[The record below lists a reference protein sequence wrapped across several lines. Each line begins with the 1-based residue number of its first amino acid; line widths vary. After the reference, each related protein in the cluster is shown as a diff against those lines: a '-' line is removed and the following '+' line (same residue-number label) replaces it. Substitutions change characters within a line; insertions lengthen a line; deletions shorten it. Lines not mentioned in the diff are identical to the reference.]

1 MRKLLLVALVV
12 TSSIAG
18 AVIGSLITLR
28 YVGVD
33 NLKNYDSI
41 EERQN
46 MLLTKYKRDSSFT
59 SIVPASINFKDAAQL
74 VIPAVV
80 HINVV
85 YSSGDF
91 SINPLQRFF
100 NPSPRSSGSG
110 VIISDDGFIA
120 TNNHVIENA
129 TRIEVVL
136 NNNKRYFAKIIGTDP
151 STDLALIKI
160 NENNLP
166 FVPYGDSDRIIQGE
180 WVLAIGNPFDLNSTV
195 TAGIVSAKA
204 RNMGILRDKN
214 NLQIESFIQTDAAIN
229 PGNSG
234 GALINLEGELVGINT
249 AIATTTGTYA
259 GYSFAIPVN
268 LVKKVMDDLLE
279 FGQVQRGLL
288 GIRIVDMDAS
298 LAENIGADITQGV
311 YVNSIN
317 QGSAAEEAGIKR
329 GDIIIAINGNAINS
343 VSELQEIVARNRP
356 GKEVEVEYNRNGTK
370 QKTIARLKNNEG
382 NENLESKSFKYELS
396 GATFENLAIKEL
408 ENYRIRSGVRL
419 RYLKEGKW
427 ESSGMKQGFII
438 THIDKVPVDD
448 VSDLNRMLEHKS
460 GSLLVEGI
468 YEAGERSSYALEW

>member
-1 MRKLLLVALVV
+1 MKRYLLIGLVLMA
-12 TSSIAG
+12 SIAG

-28 YVGVD
+28 YVSVE
-33 NLKNYDSI
+33 NLKKYNSI

-46 MLLTKYKRDSSFT
+46 LLLANYRSDSTTSF
-59 SIVPASINFKDAAQL
+59 SIPGAINFKDAAQR

-80 HINVV
+80 HISVI
-85 YSSGDF
+85 YAAGEF
-91 SINPLQRFF
+91 SVNPLQRFF

-110 VIISDDGFIA
+110 VIISDDGYIA

-136 NNNKRYFAKIIGTDP
+136 NNNKKYFAKIIGTDP

-160 NENNLP
+160 NEDNLP
-166 FVPYGDSDRIIQGE
+166 FVPYGDSDQMTQGE

-214 NLQIESFIQTDAAIN
+214 NLQVESFIQTDAAIN

-234 GALINLEGELVGINT
+234 GALINLEGDLVGINT

-288 GIRIVDMDAS
+288 GIRIEDMDAAM
-298 LAENIGADITQGV
+298 AENIGANITQGI
-311 YVNSIN
+311 YVISIN
-317 QGSAAEEAGIKR
+317 RGSAAEEAGIKR
-329 GDIIIAINGNAINS
+329 GDIIIAINGSTVNS

-356 GKEVEVEYNRNGTK
+356 GKEVEVEFNRNGNI
-370 QKTIARLKNNEG
+370 QKAIARLKNNEG

-396 GATFENLAIKEL
+396 GGTFENLAIKEL
-408 ENYRIRSGVRL
+408 ENLRLKSGVRL
-419 RYLKEGKW
+419 SYLKEGKW
-427 ESSGMKQGFII
+427 QNSGMKPGFII
-438 THIDKVPVDD
+438 SHIDKVSVDD
-448 VSDLNRMLEHKS
+448 VADLNRMLEHKS
-460 GSLLVEGI
+460 GSLLIEGV
-468 YEAGERSSYALEW
+468 YEDGQRSSYALEW